1 MESGYTLGQA
11 TAEASRCLLCHDAPC
26 SGDCPA
32 TTDPGTFIRQLRM
45 RNIKG
50 AIATVK
56 RNNALGGLCGALCPT
71 CDMCQQ
77 ACTATGIGRPIDI
90 GGLQRFLVEYGWETG
105 FAPLRAGEPRGISVA
120 VVGAGPS
127 GLSCA
132 AELVQEGFAVT
143 VFDRLDEPGGVPA
156 HVIPSQRLSREFM
169 GREVQEI
176 LDLGVTF
183 TGGRT
188 IGTQADVQALFDE
201 GFTAVYLATGAW
213 SPTRLAVEGRE
224 AEGIWDGIGFLARAK
239 ADHNGLLGEVSG
251 KVVAVIGGGDTA
263 MDVALVAS
271 RLGAKDVYLLYR
283 RSFPQMPANAEERHR
298 LLDEG
303 VHALILTQPVSY
315 RTVDGRVVGIRACR
329 TQLTDRAVRGRRRAE
344 AIEGSE
350 HDIPADLVVEA
361 IGLRPEEGI
370 RGIGV
375 VEFDKGDRIQID
387 PETGRTAADR
397 VYAGG
402 DAVRGAARIAEGVGD
417 GKRAA
422 AAIVAALG
430 EGVAR

>member
-1 MESGYTLGQA
+1 MESGYTLAQA
-11 TAEASRCLLCHDAPC
+11 TAEAARCLLCHDAPC

-32 TTDPGTFIRQLRM
+32 TTDPGRFIRQLRM

-71 CDMCQQ
+71 CDMCQR

-90 GGLQRFLVEYGWETG
+90 GGLQRFLVEYGWEIG
-105 FAPLRAGEPRGISVA
+105 FSPLAAGASNGVQVA
-120 VVGAGPS
+120 VVGAGPA

-132 AELVQEGFAVT
+132 SDLAQAGFAVT
-143 VFDRLDEPGGVPA
+143 VFDRLDGPGGVPA
-156 HVIPSQRLSREFM
+156 HVIPSQRLSRAFM
-169 GREVQEI
+169 DREIQEI

-183 TGGRT
+183 VGGRE
-188 IGTQADVQALFDE
+188 IAGRDDLQALFDE
-201 GFTAVYLATGAW
+201 GFAAVYLGTGAW
-213 SPTRLAVEGRE
+213 RPTRLAVAGND
-224 AEGIWDGIGFLARAK
+224 ADGVWDGIGFLGRAK
-239 ADHNGLLGEVSG
+239 ADHNGMKKVVSG
-251 KVVAVIGGGDTA
+251 QTVAVIGGGDTA

-283 RSFPQMPANAEERHR
+283 RSFPQMPANAEERQR

-303 VHALILTQPVSY
+303 VHALILTQPVGY
-315 RTVDGRVVGIRACR
+315 RVEEGRVVGIRAAR
-329 TQLTDRAVRGRRRAE
+329 TQLTDRMVRGRRRAE

-350 HDIPADLVVEA
+350 HDIPATLVVEA
-361 IGLRPEEGI
+361 IGLRPEESI
-370 RGIGV
+370 RQLGLI
-375 VEFDKGDRIQID
+375 EFDRGDRIQV
-387 PETGRTAADR
+387 EAATGRTGADR

-402 DAVRGAARIAEGVGD
+402 DAVRGAARIAEAVGD

-422 AAIVAALG
+422 AAIVAELG